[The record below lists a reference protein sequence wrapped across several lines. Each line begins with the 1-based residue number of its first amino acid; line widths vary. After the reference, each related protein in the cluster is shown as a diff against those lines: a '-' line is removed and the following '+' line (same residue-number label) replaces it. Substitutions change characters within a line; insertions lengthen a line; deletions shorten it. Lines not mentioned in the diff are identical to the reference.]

1 MTGSTAL
8 VLAGSR
14 PGKDDFAK
22 RHGTDLKA
30 LIPVLGEPMVGRPVS
45 ALLAT
50 DGVERVLVVAQQ
62 PERIA
67 EVLAADP
74 RLTVTASGA
83 TIAETL
89 QQLIDDP
96 ATKWPVLVT
105 TADHALLTPAMIDD
119 FVAQGRDAEIAIGVV
134 ERGKLMQRLPQS
146 QRTWLKFRGGAY
158 SGANLF
164 LLRSPAVRPAI
175 ALWRSVEQDRKKGA
189 RLLLALGPLT
199 FLGALLRLRSLQQ
212 TLDAAGRR
220 LGLKVRA
227 VEMRDPLAAVDVD
240 KDSDLQLV
248 ERILR
253 GEA

>member
-1 MTGSTAL
+1 MTALTAL

-14 PGKDDFAK
+14 PGRDDFAH

-30 LIPVLGEPMVGRPVS
+30 LIPVLSEPMVRRPVS
-45 ALLAT
+45 ALLTA
-50 DGVERVLVVAQQ
+50 DGVERVIVVAQQ

-67 EVLAADP
+67 EVLPADP
-74 RLTVTASGA
+74 RLTVTASGR
-83 TIAETL
+83 TIAATL

-96 ATKWPVLVT
+96 ATNWPVLVT
-105 TADHALLTPAMIDD
+105 TADHALLSGAMIRE
-119 FVAQGRDAEIAIGVV
+119 FVGLSDGADIAVAVV
-134 ERGKLMQRLPQS
+134 ERGTLMQRLPQS

-164 LLRSPAVRPAI
+164 LLRSPKVRPAI

-199 FLGALLRLRSLQQ
+199 LLGALLRLRSLQQ
-212 TLDAAGRR
+212 VLDSAGRK
-220 LGLKVRA
+220 LGLKVQA

-240 KDSDLQLV
+240 KDADLQLV
-248 ERILR
+248 EQILR
-253 GEA
+253 GEV